1 MNRMEL
7 EIELKQKSNRIECN
21 RIELEIGLKQ
31 KQNGMELN
39 GGHFTAYGSEVRHP
53 TAYGSGMGG
62 TAPNGAVRGVRQRRP
77 LRGLPEQE

>member
-1 MNRMEL
+1 MEL

-39 GGHFTAYGSEVRHP
+39 GGALHCL
-53 TAYGSGMGG
+53 
-62 TAPNGAVRGVRQRRP
+62 RQ
-77 LRGLPEQE
+77 

>member
-39 GGHFTAYGSEVRHP
+39 GGALHCL
-53 TAYGSGMGG
+53 
-62 TAPNGAVRGVRQRRP
+62 RQ
-77 LRGLPEQE
+77 

>member
-1 MNRMEL
+1 MNRTEL

-39 GGHFTAYGSEVRHP
+39 GRGGRTLPLTGQWLDVPIRH
-53 TAYGSGMGG
+53 
-62 TAPNGAVRGVRQRRP
+62 APNP
-77 LRGLPEQE
+77 TLRGYGGGGWTGIGLKQK